1 MHKLHIIIKP
11 DGTLLVV
18 GILNPGMPWHYAG
31 STLTALK
38 SQFGAT
44 ATCVVIPYS
53 SSVEV
58 HDATLWGAIKR
69 WWRSRNVSQSEEAMK

>member
-1 MHKLHIIIKP
+1 MHKLHIITKP
-11 DGTLLVV
+11 NGTLLVV
-18 GILNPGMPWHYAG
+18 GVLNPGMPWHYAG

-53 SSVEV
+53 ASVEV
-58 HDATLWGAIKR
+58 HDSTLWGAIKR
-69 WWRSRNVSQSEEAMK
+69 WWHGRRLRTEGEVEG